1 MTRSMAE
8 AWSDNES
15 GITCNAIATGF
26 FKTGMTAPLFKE
38 VTTVLKLTAWLNSPP
53 ELEHV

>member
-1 MTRSMAE
+1 MAE
-8 AWSDNES
+8 AWSGNES
-15 GITCNAIATGF
+15 GMTCNAIAPGF
-26 FKTGMTAPLFKE
+26 FKTGMTAPLFTE

>member
-8 AWSDNES
+8 AWSGNES
-15 GITCNAIATGF
+15 GMTCNAIAPGF
-26 FKTGMTAPLFKE
+26 FKTGMTAPLFTE

>member
-1 MTRSMAE
+1 LTRSMAE